1 MEVLDSHITLTMKL
15 SSSELRLK
23 QVGGGLHHP
32 LCALQLASLA
42 SLHSDITHVI
52 FHSAEKILTIQSSE
66 TESQLTS
73 GPYDTG
79 LPATDQ
85 NQYVQSGDELLTPY
99 SDLGVDGSGFV
110 LGMIDSGLDDL
121 SCFLVDYSLTPTTR
135 TPGPD
140 YANPITE
147 SYRRK

>member
-1 MEVLDSHITLTMKL
+1 V
-15 SSSELRLK
+15 
-23 QVGGGLHHP
+23 
-32 LCALQLASLA
+32 LQLASLA

-52 FHSAEKILTIQSSE
+52 FHSAEQILETERTE

-73 GPYDTG
+73 GPYNLG

-99 SDLGVDGSGFV
+99 SDVGIDGTGYV
-110 LGMIDSGLDDL
+110 LGMIDTGLDDL
-121 SCFLVDYSLTPTTR
+121 SCFLVDTSLTITTR
-135 TPGPD
+135 TPGAD

-147 SYRRK
+147 SSRRK